1 MLCAMTL
8 RPARVTVAPSWIVA
22 LVLVLGGAHWG
33 DTFLGQ
39 QRAADPPAL
48 ETIQIR
54 PNVYVIFGAAG
65 NITAHVGTYGVIL
78 VDSGSAAMADK
89 VVQAVK
95 ALTTQPI
102 RYIINTSADVE
113 HVGGNEIVSLA
124 GGQRPAFPVT
134 RFEGQA
140 TVLAH
145 GNVLLRMSEDEQRYP
160 SMGWPTA
167 TYTSRVR
174 SMYLNDDAIQVIRQL
189 GALSDGDSIVLFR
202 KADVIATGD
211 ILDLRHFPMID
222 PARGGSIQGE
232 LDALN
237 HLLELTVPAMPM
249 VLEEGRTLLVPGHGR
264 VSDYGELVEYRDM
277 LTVVRDNLQE
287 LVTRGLTLAQVKA
300 ANPTAGYRKR
310 WGVETGPW
318 TTDTFVETIYNE
330 LKSAKGKS

>member
-1 MLCAMTL
+1 MLCAMTSRL
-8 RPARVTVAPSWIVA
+8 LSFTMAPTWVVA
-22 LVLVLGGAHWG
+22 LVLVVGGAHG
-33 DTFLGQ
+33 DSLRAQ
-39 QRAADPPAL
+39 SRAAGTTAL

-54 PNVYVIFGAAG
+54 PNVHVIFGAAG
-65 NITAHVGTYGVIL
+65 NITAHVGAYGVIL

-95 ALTTQPI
+95 AFTTQPI
-102 RYIINTSADVE
+102 RYIINTGADVD
-113 HVGGNEIVSLA
+113 HVGGNEIVSMA

-174 SMYLNDDAIQVIRQL
+174 SMYLNDDAVQVIRLL

-222 PARGGSIQGE
+222 PAKGGSIQGE

-277 LTVVRDNLQE
+277 LTVIRDNVQE

-310 WGVETGPW
+310 WGVEAGPW
-318 TTDTFVETIYNE
+318 TTDTFVEMIYTE
-330 LKSAKGKS
+330 LRSPKGKS